1 MLKPNFIKTHNFI
14 NIILKKK
21 ELSHQKL
28 EYLIT
33 QLQVLNNINPEET
46 EENQKTFI
54 RDFLINAFNY
64 NINTSGDIDWA
75 ILNES
80 HKVEVIIEVK
90 RIKNELEMVTKENFL
105 KKSFYETILY
115 FMRERNKGNIDL
127 KHIIITNVFNW
138 FIIDATEYERL
149 FWNNKKFKKLFLDW
163 SNKKTLDNK
172 TEFFYNEIAKPFCES
187 INNSR
192 KVSLFETDNELIDF
206 THFNIK
212 ELIFSDSERNFK
224 NVYKILSSD
233 TLMKNFI
240 PNDSNSLNKNFYDE
254 LLYILGLE
262 EQKVNG
268 KKRIVRIQKDR
279 QNGSFFENI
288 YSKLYRY
295 NKLSK
300 NEEENFNKVI
310 SLIIVWLNRILFL
323 KLFENQLTGFSKN
336 QNLSFLKKEF
346 IKDFDELDKLFF
358 AVLSKKVNH
367 RLDDVKKKYS
377 FIPYLNSSLFE
388 ESEEEKKL
396 IFISQL
402 DSTSSIKFYRNTVLK
417 DSNGKRI
424 LGESNLLYYLY
435 DFLNSY
441 SFGSL
446 NNINT
451 VEEQHKELISS
462 SVLGLIF
469 EKING
474 YKDGSFYTPS
484 YITTFMAKNI
494 LEKFVIDKFNEIK
507 KWSCK
512 NIDDIFDHIG
522 NSKEDREEANEIIN
536 NLKICDPAVGS
547 GHYLVSMLNEIIRL
561 KSELGILS
569 DKNGKKIRD
578 YKILIENDD
587 LAIKTIDNEYFT
599 YQKPKTVTENHLV
612 QETIFLEK
620 QNIIENCLFGVDIN
634 PNSVNICRL
643 RLWIELLKHTYYT
656 KDSDFEHLH
665 TLPNIDINIK
675 LGNSLL
681 SKFPLVDNENVPKS
695 LKEKIEQ
702 YKNIVKEYK
711 NTNDKLIK
719 QDIKKKIDEMKKE
732 FILDFKN
739 NSKNILNLKKILN
752 GHTTQKEVKKGYI
765 QQFGYEGLTKDIIF
779 KYTIDTSESLFD
791 INSIMTKSQIREAK
805 KIKKEMLN
813 DINKLY
819 KDIQKADNDKL
830 YENSF
835 EWRFEFPEILDDDG
849 KFLGF
854 DAIIGNPPY
863 IREPDNKESFIGLH
877 DAPCYKGKMDL
888 WFLFACKGID
898 LLKNNGRL
906 SFIATN
912 NWVSNYGASNFR
924 NKLLKTSKIEEYID
938 FGEYFIFDSADVL
951 TMIFTLN
958 KTDGIS
964 DYYCEYSKILD
975 KTIKEDDVKDFL
987 NKLPSEKTQS
997 YKSLM
1002 INENFID
1009 SNIVFLDDSI
1019 TSVLNKIKQKKNFSL
1034 DEKKEI
1040 TNGVQVQQERVNK
1053 KSLENLGKNYRL
1065 NEGIFNLTTE
1075 ELEYLDLN
1083 QNELEIVKPLFTSN
1097 EINRYHTQKENG
1109 NWVIYT
1115 DSSFKDIE
1123 KMNDYPN
1130 LKYHL
1135 DRFKDVITTD
1145 NKPYGIHR
1153 ARNEYFF
1160 KGEKILSLRKCVKRP
1175 LFSYVDFDSYV
1186 NQAYYVIKS
1195 NRINLKYLTALLN
1208 SNLIAF
1214 WLKYK
1219 GKMQGNNFQVDKEP
1233 LLNIPILSIENNP
1246 FILNEINTIVDKVI
1260 FLKANEIADNK
1271 NYLIELEER
1280 LNKIFY
1286 KLYDLNNNEIEII
1299 KELKF
1304 EYT

>member
-14 NIILKKK
+14 NIALKKK
-21 ELSHQKL
+21 ELSKANL
-28 EYLIT
+28 EKLIT
-33 QLQVLNNINPEET
+33 QLQLLNNINSDET

-54 RDFLINAFNY
+54 RDFLISTFNY
-64 NINTSGDIDWA
+64 TINTAGDIDWA
-75 ILNES
+75 ILNEL

-90 RIKNELEMVTKENFL
+90 RIKNESEMIGKDNFL
-105 KKSFYETILY
+105 KKAFYETILY
-115 FMRERNKGNIDL
+115 FMRERNQGNIDL
-127 KHIIITNVFNW
+127 KHIIITNVYNW
-138 FIIDATEYERL
+138 FIIDATEYERI
-149 FWNNKKFKKLFLDW
+149 FWSNKVFRKKFIDW
-163 SNKKTLDNK
+163 NNKKTLDNK
-172 TEFFYNEIAKPFCES
+172 TDFFYNEIAKPFCES
-187 INNSR
+187 INNTR
-192 KVSLFETDNELIDF
+192 RVSLFDIESELIDF
-206 THFNIK
+206 TSFNIK
-212 ELIFSDSERNFK
+212 ELIFSNSERNFS
-224 NVYKILSSD
+224 NVYKLLDSS
-233 TLMKNFI
+233 TLLKNFA
-240 PNDSNSLNKNFYDE
+240 PNDGNSLNKNFYDE

-268 KKRIVRIQKDR
+268 KKRILRIEKDR

-336 QNLSFLKKEF
+336 ETFAFLKKEF

-358 AVLSKKVNH
+358 DVLSKKPNE
-367 RLDDVKKKYS
+367 RYEEIKKKYS

-388 ESEEEKKL
+388 ESDEEKKL
-396 IFISQL
+396 ILISQL
-402 DSTSSIKFYRNTVLK
+402 DSTSKIKFYKNTILK

-424 LGESNLLYYLY
+424 SGESNLLYYLY

-446 NNINT
+446 NNSNT
-451 VEEQHKELISS
+451 IEEQHKELIST

-484 YITTFMAKNI
+484 YITTFMSKNI
-494 LEKFVIDKFNEIK
+494 LEKIVVDKFNEIK
-507 KWSCK
+507 GWNCK
-512 NIDDIFDHIG
+512 NLDNLYDKIE
-522 NSKEDREEANEIIN
+522 NRTEANEIIN
-536 NLKICDPAVGS
+536 SLKICDSAVGS

-561 KSELGILS
+561 KSDLGILE
-569 DKNGKKIRD
+569 DKNGKRIRD

-599 YQKPKTVTENHLV
+599 YKKPKTISDNHLV

-620 QNIIENCLFGVDIN
+620 QKIIENCLFGVDIN

-656 KDSDFEHLH
+656 EESHFEYLH

-675 LGNSLL
+675 VGNSLL
-681 SKFPLVDNENVPKS
+681 SKFPLIDNENIPKA
-695 LKEKIEQ
+695 LKDKIEN
-702 YKNIVKEYK
+702 YKVLVKEYK
-711 NTNDKLIK
+711 NTNDKIIK
-719 QDIKKKIDEMKKE
+719 HKIKEQISNLKNE

-752 GHTTQKEVKKGYI
+752 GHTTQREVKKGYV
-765 QQFGYEGLTKDIIF
+765 QEFGLDSLSRDIVLNF
-779 KYTIDTSESLFD
+779 VTATSDSLFD
-791 INSIMTKSQIREAK
+791 IASLMTKTQLKEAK
-805 KIKKEMLN
+805 TIKKDMLKI
-813 DINKLY
+813 INKLHLE
-819 KDIQKADNDKL
+819 IQKAENDKL

-835 EWRFEFPEILDDDG
+835 EWRFEFPEILDDEG

-863 IREPDNKESFIGLH
+863 IREPDNKEAFVGLH

-912 NWVSNYGASNFR
+912 NWVSNYGALNFR

-938 FGEYFIFDSADVL
+938 FGEYFVFDSADVL

-958 KTDGIS
+958 KTDEIS

-1002 INENFID
+1002 INEDFID
-1009 SNIVFLDDSI
+1009 NNIVFLDDRI
-1019 TSVLNKIKQKKNFSL
+1019 TSILNKIEQKKNFTL
-1034 DEKKEI
+1034 DEKEEI
-1040 TNGVQVQQERVNK
+1040 AQGIVTPNDSVNK
-1053 KSLENLGKNYRL
+1053 KSLEKLGKNYRL

-1075 ELEYLDLN
+1075 ELEYLNLN
-1083 QNELEIVKPLFTSN
+1083 RNELEIVKPLYTSN
-1097 EINRYHTQKENG
+1097 EINRYYTQRENR
-1109 NWVIYT
+1109 NWIIYA
-1115 DSSFKDIE
+1115 DSSFRDVK
-1123 KMNDYPN
+1123 KMDNYPN

-1135 DRFKDVITTD
+1135 DKFKDIITSD
-1145 NKPYGIHR
+1145 NKPYGLHR

-1160 KGEKILSLRKCVKRP
+1160 KGEKILSLRKCVNRP
-1175 LFSYVDFDSYV
+1175 LFSYVNHNSYV
-1186 NQAYYVIKS
+1186 NQTYYVIKS
-1195 NRINLKYLTALLN
+1195 DRINLRYLTALLN

-1233 LLNIPILSIENNP
+1233 LLNIPILSIGNNP
-1246 FILNEINTIVDKVI
+1246 FILNEINTIVDKI
-1260 FLKANEIADNK
+1260 ILLKVNELTINK
-1271 NYLIELEER
+1271 NYLIELEES

-1286 KLYDLNNNEIEII
+1286 KLYDLSNDDIEAI
-1299 KELKF
+1299 KETNF
-1304 EYT
+1304 EYP